1 MKDASNYRLIVKINE
16 ISEMSDDSMDL
27 LCANS
32 LAQELSKGQILL
44 KEGQICRNIYFIESG
59 QLRTYHV
66 KNGKEINLNFSFE
79 NNFVTNLKSFLSV
92 LPSEYF
98 IKASEPTLVW
108 KFNKE
113 QLLLLYRQSC
123 ELETFGRRLLERL
136 LIKQVDHSNLF
147 KLYTPS
153 ERYHYVAKY
162 YPNLL
167 QRVSLSQL
175 ASYLGISRETISRIR
190 KGTPCFLDM

>member
-1 MKDASNYRLIVKINE
+1 MKETANYRLVEKINE
-16 ISEMSDDSMDL
+16 ISGMSEESMRL
-27 LCANS
+27 LYAHTHTQQ
-32 LAQELSKGQILL
+32 LLRGQMLL
-44 KEGQICRNIYFIESG
+44 KEGQVCRNIYFIETG
-59 QLRTYHV
+59 QLRTYYV

-79 NNFVTNLKSFLSV
+79 NNFVTNLKSFLSGT
-92 LPSEYF
+92 PSDYY

-108 KFNKE
+108 KFTNE
-113 QLLLLYRQSC
+113 QLLLLYQQSC
-123 ELETFGRRLLERL
+123 ELESFGRKLMERL
-136 LIKQVDHSNLF
+136 LIKQEDHSNLF
-147 KLYTPS
+147 KLYSPT

-190 KGTPCFLDM
+190 KGTPYFFDN